1 MQLALQRVTIC
12 NCQTVKVE
20 EKINISKD
28 LGVKKYQEK
37 ESGLFKE

>member
-1 MQLALQRVTIC
+1 MQLALQRVSRV
-12 NCQTVKVE
+12 CQTVKVE

-37 ESGLFKE
+37 VSGLFKE